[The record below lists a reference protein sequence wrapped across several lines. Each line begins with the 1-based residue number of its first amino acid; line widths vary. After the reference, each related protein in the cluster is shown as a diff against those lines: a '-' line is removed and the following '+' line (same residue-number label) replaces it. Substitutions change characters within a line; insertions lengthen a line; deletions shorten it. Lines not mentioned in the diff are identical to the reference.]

1 MFEKIFN
8 HHDPPL
14 RDLIHTA
21 TRRLQV
27 QKGNL
32 ELAATRLRNRDETLF
47 ETCARAISNG
57 ERERATIYAREIA
70 EIKKIIYVVT
80 QSQLSIEQ
88 VILRLET
95 IKEIGD
101 ILQDLNPLLA
111 TVQGIA
117 KRLNTI
123 MPEVTLELNDMNSTI
138 AQTLS
143 TTTLDSTPPI
153 TPIEANVKGT
163 EEILQEVSA
172 FAEEMLKKRLPE
184 PPKPVIQ
191 ERVKSTEKV
200 KQLVALTTGSP
211 EATSRAEPLTEG
223 YFSYKDVTS
232 RRVSFI
238 VQRSPLTEEKAIED
252 AEKTGGKGLEVL
264 NARRKIKVA
273 Q

>member
-8 HHDPPL
+8 HDPPL
-14 RDLIHTA
+14 HDLIHTT

-32 ELAATRLRNRDETLF
+32 ELAATRLQNRDETLF
-47 ETCARAISNG
+47 ETCARAINNG
-57 ERERATIYAREIA
+57 ERERATIYATEIA
-70 EIKKIIYVVT
+70 EIRKIIYIVT
-80 QSQLSIEQ
+80 QSQLAIEQ

-101 ILQDLNPLLA
+101 ILKDLNPLLA

-117 KRLNTI
+117 KRLTSI
-123 MPEVTLELNDMNSTI
+123 MPEVTLELNNMNSTI
-138 AQTLS
+138 AETLT

-163 EEILQEVSA
+163 EEILQEASA
-172 FAEEMLKKRLPE
+172 FAEETLKKRLPE
-184 PPKPVIQ
+184 PPKSVVQ
-191 ERVKSTEKV
+191 EGVRSTEKV
-200 KQLVALTTGSP
+200 KQLVALTTGSS
-211 EATSRAEPLTEG
+211 EATGQAEHLTEG

-238 VQRSPLTEEKAIED
+238 VQRSPLAEEKAIED
-252 AEKTGGKGLEVL
+252 AEKTEGKGLEVL

-273 Q
+273 E

>member
-1 MFEKIFN
+1 MFEKIFR
-8 HHDPPL
+8 HDPPL
-14 RDLIHTA
+14 RDLIHT
-21 TRRLQV
+21 TMRRLQV

-32 ELAATRLRNRDETLF
+32 ELAATRLRNRDESLF
-47 ETCARAISNG
+47 ETCARTINNG
-57 ERERATIYAREIA
+57 ERERATIYAKEIA
-70 EIKKIIYVVT
+70 EIRKIIYIVT
-80 QSQLSIEQ
+80 ESQLAIEQ

-101 ILQDLNPLLA
+101 ILQDLTPLLA

-117 KRLNTI
+117 KRLSTI
-123 MPEVTLELNDMNSTI
+123 MPEVTLELHNMNSTI
-138 AQTLS
+138 AETLT
-143 TTTLDSTPPI
+143 TTTLDSKPPI
-153 TPIEANVKGT
+153 IPIEANVKGV
-163 EEILQEVSA
+163 EEILKEVSA
-172 FAEEMLKKRLPE
+172 SAEEMLKKRLPE

-191 ERVKSTEKV
+191 EGVRSKEKV

-211 EATSRAEPLTEG
+211 GTTNRAEPLTEG

-238 VQRSPLTEEKAIED
+238 VQRSPLTEDKAIEG